1 MWIAE
6 IWRYPVKSM
15 GGERL
20 ESAELRADGIAGDRV
35 VHVHD
40 DRGRVLTSR
49 TKSALLG
56 LHATLGPRGEPLVD
70 GRPWQDASV
79 AADVRRAAGETAVL
93 ERYEGVDRFDVL
105 PLLVATD
112 GAIAAFAH
120 DGRRLRPNLIIGG
133 VEGMAE
139 REWEG
144 RELRIGE
151 VTIGVQDLR
160 QRCIM
165 TTFDPDTQ
173 AQHVT
178 VLHGINRRF
187 AGKLALNCRVLAP
200 GTIRK
205 GDDVN
210 VSTR

>member
-1 MWIAE
+1 MWVAE

-20 ESAELRADGIAGDRV
+20 ESAELRADGIAGDRI

-56 LHATLGPRGEPLVD
+56 LHATLGPRGEPLID

-112 GAIAAFAH
+112 GAIAAFEH
-120 DGRRLRPNLIIGG
+120 DGRRLRPNLVIGG
-133 VEGMAE
+133 VEGMGE

-144 RELRIGE
+144 RELRIGG

-173 AQHVT
+173 AQDVT

-187 AGKLALNCRVLAP
+187 GGKLALNCRVLAA
-200 GTIRK
+200 GTICE
-205 GDDVN
+205 GDDVELG
-210 VSTR
+210 